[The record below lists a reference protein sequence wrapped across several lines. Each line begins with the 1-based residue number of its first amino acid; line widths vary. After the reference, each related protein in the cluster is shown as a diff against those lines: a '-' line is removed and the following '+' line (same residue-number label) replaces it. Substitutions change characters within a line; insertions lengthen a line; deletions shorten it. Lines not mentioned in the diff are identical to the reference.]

1 MQEISE
7 SPEHH
12 FLDFSEKIKDSDEN
26 WSVLLFR
33 LSSSFDFEDFVSRP
47 PEHFRRMLASERQ
60 KSKNFLAAIKAD
72 TAPGMEGFLYHFA
85 DNDILVAINVKNK
98 VAELHIHNLFK
109 ELCKKLGPDARHAEI
124 LRCDPYAL
132 HKLGDEKLL
141 GMKKVE
147 AFATMADPNRIRS
160 LSARRKRR
168 ADPLVLIVEDDRF
181 TASYTANILNKD
193 YDLLHTRTGEE
204 GLLSYIDHPPDIVFL
219 DIHLPG
225 LSGHQVLQAIRKI
238 DPDSFALMLSVDTEK
253 TNVVAASDG
262 GAQGFLK
269 KPVSRER
276 LLTSVLKSPHIRRHR
291 RSIQIEGLPTQFN

>member
-12 FLDFSEKIKDSDEN
+12 FLHFSEKIKGSDES
-26 WSVLLFR
+26 WSVLFFR
-33 LSSSFDFEDFVSRP
+33 LSGSFDFEAFVSRP
-47 PEHFRRMLASERQ
+47 PESFRQMLASERR
-60 KSKNFLAAIKAD
+60 KSADFFAAVKAD
-72 TAPGMEGFLYHFA
+72 TDPEMEGFLYHFA
-85 DNDILVAINVKNK
+85 DNDVLAAINVKNK
-98 VAELHIHNLFK
+98 VGELQVHNLFK

-147 AFATMADPNRIRS
+147 AFGTMADTNRVRS

-193 YDLLHTRTGEE
+193 YDLVHARTGEE
-204 GLLSYIDHPPDIVFL
+204 GLLSYIDHPPDIIFL

-225 LSGHQVLQAIRKI
+225 LSGHHVLQAIRKI
-238 DPDSFALMLSVDTEK
+238 DPDGFVIVLSVDTEK
-253 TNVVAASDG
+253 TNVVAASDS

-276 LLTSVLKSPHIRRHR
+276 LLASVLKSPHIRRHR

>member
-12 FLDFSEKIKDSDEN
+12 FLDFCEKIKGSDEN
-26 WSVLLFR
+26 WLILHFK
-33 LSSSFDFEDFVSRP
+33 LSGGFDFETFVSRP
-47 PEHFRRMLASERQ
+47 PESFRRALASERQ
-60 KSKNFLAAIKAD
+60 KSGNFSTTVMAD
-72 TAPGMEGFLYHFA
+72 ADPDMEGFLYHFA
-85 DNDILVAINVKNK
+85 DNDVLAAIHLKNK
-98 VAELHIHNLFK
+98 IGELQAHNLFK
-109 ELCKKLGPDARHAEI
+109 ELCKKLGSEARYAEI

-147 AFATMADPNRIRS
+147 AFATMADMNKVRS

-168 ADPLVLIVEDDRF
+168 GDPLVLIVEDDRF

-193 YDLLHTRTGEE
+193 YDLVHTRTGEE

-238 DPDSFALMLSVDTEK
+238 DPDGFAFMLSVDTEK
-253 TNVVAASDG
+253 TNVVAASDS

-291 RSIQIEGLPTQFN
+291 RSVQIEGLPTQFN

>member
-1 MQEISE
+1 MQDISE

-26 WSVLLFR
+26 WSVLHFK
-33 LSSSFDFEDFVSRP
+33 LSSGFDFERFLSHS
-47 PEHFRRMLASERQ
+47 PENFRRALASERK
-60 KSKNFLAAIKAD
+60 KSEDFLATVKAD
-72 TAPGMEGFLYHFA
+72 ASADTGGFLYHFA
-85 DNDILVAINVKNK
+85 DNDVLAAINVKNK
-98 VAELHIHNLFK
+98 VGELQVHNLFK

-124 LRCDPYAL
+124 LRSDPYAL

-147 AFATMADPNRIRS
+147 AFATMADANRTRS

-193 YDLLHTRTGEE
+193 YDLIHTRTGEE

-238 DPDSFALMLSVDTEK
+238 DPDCFALMLSVDTEK
-253 TNVVAASDG
+253 ANVITASDS